1 MSFPTLLFRAR
12 RLRCFL
18 SLGLLFASTSRG
30 SLLIYEG
37 FDYTAGSTLN
47 AITPNASTI
56 GFDQSTAYAGTNVGN
71 YTVQSGSLTFG
82 SLQTTGGSVAFPT
95 GTSVASGKLSL
106 ASSYT
111 GTLWSSYLVT
121 LSTRSTSLT
130 TDGALMRISDSTG
143 NAGERFNSFADS
155 RSGSTNVAVGYD
167 ATSTSTGNPLTL
179 STTYIIIAKFTNVGT
194 GLTTTTTGQ
203 SSIWAL
209 TEAQFGNFIL
219 GGGTEAYLNS
229 ATVTGT
235 ATGVTARG
243 SDANVT
249 SGTYSLTTGN
259 FAALVAVNDVGAFD
273 ELRFG
278 TTLVDVTP
286 IPEPAALGVIAGASV
301 LAGSLLRRRR
311 AIHSRHQAV

>member
-1 MSFPTLLFRAR
+1 MFCPTLLFRVH

-18 SLGLLFASTSRG
+18 LFTLLFGSTSRG

-37 FDYTAGSTLN
+37 FNYTAGSTLST
-47 AITPNASTI
+47 ITPNSSTI
-56 GFDQSTAYAGTNVGN
+56 GFDQSTAYAGTGVAN
-71 YTVQSGSLTFG
+71 YTVQASSLTFG

-121 LSTRSTSLT
+121 LSVQGGGT
-130 TDGALMRISDSTG
+130 TLDGALMRISDSTG

-155 RSGSTNVAVGYD
+155 RNSSTNVAIGYD
-167 ATSTSTGNPLTL
+167 NVSNTTGNSLVL
-179 STTYIIIAKFTNVGT
+179 STTYILISKFTNAGT

-219 GGGTEAYLNS
+219 GGGTEAYLNA
-229 ATVTGT
+229 ATISGT
-235 ATGVTARG
+235 ATGVSARG

-249 SGTYSLTTGN
+249 SGTYSLATGN
-259 FAALVAVNDVGAFD
+259 FAALVSVNDVGAFD

-278 TTLVDVTP
+278 TTLADVTP
-286 IPEPAALGVIAGASV
+286 IPEPAALGIITGASV
-301 LAGSLLRRRR
+301 LLAGSLLRRRS
-311 AIHSRHQAV
+311 AIHSRA

>member
-1 MSFPTLLFRAR
+1 MSYPTRLFCVH

-18 SLGLLFASTSRG
+18 SLALLFASTSRG

-37 FDYTAGSTLN
+37 FNYTAGSTLST
-47 AITPNASTI
+47 ITPNSSTI
-56 GFDQSTAYAGTNVGN
+56 GFDQSTAYAGTGVGN
-71 YTVQSGSLTFG
+71 YTVQASSLTFG
-82 SLQTTGGSVAFPT
+82 SLQTTGGSVSFPT

-121 LSTRSTSLT
+121 LSIQGGATL
-130 TDGALMRISDSTG
+130 DGALMRISDSTG

-155 RSGSTNVAVGYD
+155 RSNSTNVAVGYD
-167 ATSTSTGNPLTL
+167 ATSAATGNSLTTF
-179 STTYIIIAKFTNVGT
+179 TTYILISKFTNVGT

-209 TEAQFGNFIL
+209 TEAQFGNFIQ
-219 GGGTEAYLNS
+219 GGGTEAYLNA
-229 ATVTGT
+229 ATITGT
-235 ATGVTARG
+235 AAGVTARG

-249 SGTYSLTTGN
+249 SSTYSLTTGS
-259 FAALVAVNDVGAFD
+259 FAALVSVNDVGAFD

-278 TTLVDVTP
+278 TTLADVTP
-286 IPEPAALGVIAGASV
+286 IPEPAALGIIAGSSV

-311 AIHSRHQAV
+311 AVHSRV